1 MAELNNLFRII
12 LSSLGI
18 VKVNDTQKFLKTKKD
33 IENFEKTISVMKKH
47 SISRKKIIL
56 EDKNELIIEIR

>member
-18 VKVNDTQKFLKTKKD
+18 VKVNDAQKFLKTKKD